1 MTHKPKDRSQAQTT
15 VKMTGKYQM
24 QVFIEI
30 GFNLLDLKFSDF
42 KSDVFSPYLIKSS
55 TFGPGGPWIPGPRS
69 SHFSILNQSDFSQ
82 MLS

>member
-42 KSDVFSPYLIKSS
+42 KSDVF
-55 TFGPGGPWIPGPRS
+55 PRT
-69 SHFSILNQSDFSQ
+69 
-82 MLS
+82 